1 MKLLGTLLF
10 LSLCRALSAQVVL
23 SEVMFNPRGNENAY
37 EFIEIY
43 NASVSEA
50 VSLRGWKIGDQ
61 TETDLLLSP
70 DSLYI
75 LNPGQF
81 AIILDP
87 NYFQSPAAYDSLIP
101 AQALVFTINDN
112 SLGSGGLSNSAAETI
127 ILLDAVDRA
136 AARYTYSL
144 GNADGISDEKI
155 FLNTDDSPGNWA
167 NSRRID
173 GTPGQNNSVTPSRID
188 GELLAHSFSIFPT
201 VIREGQTAKLGVT
214 LRNSGLAP
222 ISSAAIEFVIVK
234 SSANLTLPFH
244 LGSVEL
250 PHPLQSMDSLHLIV
264 EWQAATAGRHEILTH
279 VILPSDEKQT
289 NDSLQTAMAVSF
301 AREAV
306 LINEIM
312 FAPPTAQPEWIEIF
326 NPQEVAVALAD
337 WVLQDESNTR
347 ATIKNQIMIPPLS
360 YRVLTVS
367 PSLAATF
374 KIADSLIIVLD
385 NFPTLNNS
393 GDVLLLRDFSYAVI
407 DSAAYQPSWGAP
419 GVSAEKLWFEREN
432 VAANWQPSRDVRG
445 GTPAALNSVSPRAN
459 DLAATRLRFEP
470 LAPRA
475 GESVQLL
482 ATISN
487 TGRRPSERFTVTFAH
502 DRNQD
507 QAIQNGEEIGHVD
520 IAQSIAP
527 EDSIIVRQTWSR
539 PPSGKNIVLAALATP
554 LDAETS
560 NNHIAERLLVG
571 YPTRSVVINEIYYA
585 PRSGEVEWV
594 EFYNRSSQSVDLGA
608 WRWRDAEASSFVV
621 LPDSSAILA
630 PGAFTLLAA
639 GRNLTLADPSVNV
652 IVPKNWLT
660 LNNDRETLL
669 LADFHGRVQD
679 SLSFSQHWGGATGM
693 ALERINPNL
702 ASTDS
707 TNWNSSVATTGST
720 PGKRNSLF
728 TELVP
733 SRATISV
740 APPSFSPD
748 GDGQDDFAVIQF
760 QVPATTATA
769 QVKIFDVRGRLVHQ
783 LLNNAPVGATHEM
796 LWNGRDETN
805 QSLPMGIYIVY
816 LQALQASGGV
826 LVEARTT
833 VVLARRLK

>member
-1 MKLLGTLLF
+1 MKLLSTLLL
-10 LSLCRALSAQVVL
+10 LSLCPALSAQVVL

-43 NASVSEA
+43 NASASKA
-50 VSLRGWKIGDQ
+50 ISLRGWKIGDQ

-70 DSLYI
+70 DSLYT
-75 LNPGQF
+75 LNPGQY

-112 SLGSGGLSNSAAETI
+112 SFGSGGLSNSTAETI
-127 ILLDAVDRA
+127 VLLDAADRMI
-136 AARYTYSL
+136 ARYTYSL

-155 FLNTDDSPGNWA
+155 FLTTDDSPSNWA
-167 NSRRID
+167 NSRRVD
-173 GTPGQNNSVTPSRID
+173 GTPGQRNSVTPSRID

-214 LRNSGLAP
+214 LRNSGLQP
-222 ISSAAIEFVIVK
+222 IPAAILELVIVK
-234 SSANLTLPFH
+234 SSANLNLPFH

-250 PHPLQSMDSLHLIV
+250 PFPLQSMDSLHLEV
-264 EWQAATAGRHEILTH
+264 EWPAATAGRHEILAH
-279 VILPSDEKQT
+279 LILPDDENPT
-289 NDSLQTAMAVSF
+289 NDSLQTIMAISF
-301 AREAV
+301 ARELV
-306 LINEIM
+306 RINEIM

-326 NPQEVAVALAD
+326 NPQPVTVPLTD

-347 ATIKNQIMIPPLS
+347 ATIKNKIMLPPLS
-360 YRVLTVS
+360 YRVLAAS
-367 PSLAATF
+367 PTLAATF
-374 KIADSLIIVLD
+374 KLADSLVIVLD

-393 GDVLLLRDFSYAVI
+393 GDVLFLRDFSSAVI
-407 DSAAYQPSWGAP
+407 DSVAYQPSWGAP

-432 VAANWQPSRDVRG
+432 VTANWQPSRDASG

-459 DLAATRLRFEP
+459 DLAATRLRFDP

-475 GESVQLL
+475 GESVQLV

-487 TGRRPSERFTVTFAH
+487 TGRQPSERFTVTFAN
-502 DRNQD
+502 DRNQNHE
-507 QAIQNGEEIGHVD
+507 IQNGEEIGRVD
-520 IAQSIAP
+520 VTQSIAP
-527 EDSIIVRQTWSR
+527 EDSISVRQVWTQ
-539 PPSGKNIVLAALATP
+539 PPSGRNIVLAVLETP
-554 LDAETS
+554 NDAETN
-560 NNHIAERLLVG
+560 NNHIAERLLVS

-585 PRSGEVEWV
+585 PRSGETEWV
-594 EFYNRSSQSVDLGA
+594 EFYNRSSQAVDLGA

-639 GRNLTLADPSVNV
+639 SRNLAFTNPGVNI

-660 LNNDRETLL
+660 LNNDHETLW

-679 SLSFSQHWGGATGM
+679 SLSFSQHWGGATGI

-707 TNWNSSVATTGST
+707 TNWNSSVAITGST

-728 TELVP
+728 TEWVP

-796 LWNGRDETN
+796 IWNGRDEAN
-805 QSLPMGIYIVY
+805 QPLPMGIYIIY
-816 LQALQASGGV
+816 LQAIQPSGGV

-833 VVLARRLK
+833 LVLARRLK